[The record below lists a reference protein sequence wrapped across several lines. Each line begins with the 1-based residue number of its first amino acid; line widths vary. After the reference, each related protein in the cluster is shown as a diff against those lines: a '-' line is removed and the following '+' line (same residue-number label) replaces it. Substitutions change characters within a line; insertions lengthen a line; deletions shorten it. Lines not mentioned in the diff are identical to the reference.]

1 MKSSNVPRPN
11 EDLLRILRQTSLKGF
26 PNPERKGCPGTEVL
40 KNLALHPE
48 QISATD
54 PVIEHVTHC
63 SPCFGEMTRHREM
76 ARAEKR
82 DSR

>member
-40 KNLALHPE
+40 KTLALHPE

-54 PVIEHVTHC
+54 PMIEHVTQC
-63 SPCFGEMTRHREM
+63 SPCFEEMTRHREM
-76 ARAEKR
+76 ARTEKR